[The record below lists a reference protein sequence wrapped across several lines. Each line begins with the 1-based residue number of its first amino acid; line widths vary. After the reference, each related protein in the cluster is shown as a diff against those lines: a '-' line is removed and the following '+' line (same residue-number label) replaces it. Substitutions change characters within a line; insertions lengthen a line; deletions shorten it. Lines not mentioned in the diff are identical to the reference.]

1 MFVVVLSIAVKKAEA
16 TQVSIDRWM
25 DKQDMRYT
33 HTHTHTHTE
42 ILFSLKKKWHSS
54 THYHIDDIIWMELED
69 IIWSEIRKI
78 QKDKYCMISLTWGT
92 WNSQIRTDR
101 K

>member
-1 MFVVVLSIAVKKAEA
+1 MFVAVLSTVAKKAEA

-33 HTHTHTHTE
+33 HSHTYTE
-42 ILFSLKKKWHSS
+42 ILFSLKKKWHSNI
-54 THYHIDDIIWMELED
+54 HCHINDIIWMELED
-69 IIWSEIRKI
+69 IIWREIKI
-78 QKDKYCMISLTWGT
+78 QKDKYCMISLTWGI
-92 WNSQIRTDR
+92 WNSQIHRDR